1 MNLTKNRSR
10 STQYFQRLRKRKIG
24 METLENRSLLAGF
37 NFADFSN
44 IAGLNLE
51 GVSAITSDNRLRLTP
66 AIGGQVGAAW
76 YSAEKEFVTG
86 NFSTTFRFQPTPT
99 APSVTDPFAA
109 RQPWVPRPGFRE

>member
-1 MNLTKNRSR
+1 
-10 STQYFQRLRKRKIG
+10 

-51 GVSAITSDNRLRLTP
+51 GVAAITSDNRLRLTP

-86 NFSTTFRFQPTPT
+86 NFSTTFQFQLANNFDSPGGSDGFT
-99 APSVTDPFAA
+99 FAIQNTS
-109 RQPWVPRPGFRE
+109 RHRHS